1 MDKVRVR
8 LLKDCYDGRAGDILA
23 LHQHQAF
30 RWVETELAEF
40 VEPVVK
46 APELAEREKRARPA
60 PRNTAKKAPQNR
72 AKKPAETEE

>member
-40 VEPVVK
+40 VEP
-46 APELAEREKRARPA
+46 AEREKRARPA

-72 AKKPAETEE
+72 AKKPTETEE

>member
-40 VEPVVK
+40 VEP
-46 APELAEREKRARPA
+46 AEREKRARPA
-60 PRNTAKKAPQNR
+60 PRNTA
-72 AKKPAETEE
+72 